1 MTTKHNAA
9 KSVRY
14 ERIVV
19 PLDLSELAERAMPH
33 AVAVAEATGAPIHL
47 IHVVDVTPL
56 TRLSAVGMGIEQAA
70 VLAALEVIEVES
82 AAAEDY
88 LRSMRERLAARRLT
102 ATCSVVTGLVESALL
117 DAIQPGDLVVM
128 STHGRTGLERWLM
141 GSVAEAVL
149 RRSSAPVL
157 LVRPTFAAA
166 KENDAARAV
175 A

>member
-9 KSVRY
+9 KPVRY

-19 PLDLSELAERAMPH
+19 PLDMSELAERALPH
-33 AVAVAEATGAPIHL
+33 AVAMAQATGTPIHL

-88 LRSMRERLAARRLT
+88 LRSIQERLAARGLT
-102 ATCSVVTGLVESALL
+102 ATCSVVTGLVEPGLL
-117 DAIQPGDLVVM
+117 DAIQPGDLVTM
-128 STHGRTGLERWLM
+128 TTHGRTGIERWLM

-157 LVRPTFAAA
+157 LIRATATAAEECA
-166 KENDAARAV
+166 NSRSAA
-175 A
+175 